1 MRFKS
6 IFYSTMLIPSTFLLA
21 SCNTKI
27 LEYFKHTKIMKK
39 LLDEHYVLVQL
50 DEEHKIIEII
60 WKKFAMSRQY
70 REAIETAYQAI
81 LEHNVVGWLSDLS
94 NASVVA
100 MEDQHWMKNVMIPK
114 GVAAGISKVAIV
126 EAKDI
131 FSQKFVRS
139 IEASMENF
147 ASAHFPT
154 IEDAREWLKKE
165 TVLN

>member
-1 MRFKS
+1 M
-6 IFYSTMLIPSTFLLA
+6 
-21 SCNTKI
+21 
-27 LEYFKHTKIMKK
+27 MKK

-50 DEEHKIIEII
+50 DEEHKIIEVI

-70 REAIETAYQAI
+70 RQTIELAYQAI
-81 LEHNVVGWLSDLS
+81 LEHDLVGWLSDMT

-126 EAKDI
+126 DSKDI

-139 IEASMENF
+139 IESNMGSF
-147 ASAHFPT
+147 ASEHFPT

>member
-1 MRFKS
+1 M
-6 IFYSTMLIPSTFLLA
+6 
-21 SCNTKI
+21 
-27 LEYFKHTKIMKK
+27 MKK
-39 LLDEHYVLVQL
+39 LFDEHYVLVQL
-50 DEEHKIIEII
+50 DEEHKIIEVI

-70 REAIETAYQAI
+70 RQTIELAYQAI
-81 LEHNVVGWLSDLS
+81 LEHDLVGWLSDMT

-114 GVAAGISKVAIV
+114 GIAAGISKVAIV
-126 EAKDI
+126 DSKDI

-139 IEASMENF
+139 IESNMGNF
-147 ASAHFPT
+147 SSEHFPT

>member
-1 MRFKS
+1 
-6 IFYSTMLIPSTFLLA
+6 
-21 SCNTKI
+21 
-27 LEYFKHTKIMKK
+27 MKK

-50 DEEHKIIEII
+50 DEEHKIIEVI

-70 REAIETAYQAI
+70 RQTIELAYQAI
-81 LEHNVVGWLSDLS
+81 LEHDLVGWLSDMT

-126 EAKDI
+126 DSKDI

-139 IEASMENF
+139 IESNMGSFSSE
-147 ASAHFPT
+147 HFPT

>member
-1 MRFKS
+1 
-6 IFYSTMLIPSTFLLA
+6 
-21 SCNTKI
+21 
-27 LEYFKHTKIMKK
+27 MKK

-50 DEEHKIIEII
+50 DEEHKIIEVI

-70 REAIETAYQAI
+70 RQTIELAYQAI
-81 LEHNVVGWLSDLS
+81 LEHDLVGWLSDMT

-126 EAKDI
+126 DSKGI

-139 IEASMENF
+139 IESNMGSFSSE
-147 ASAHFPT
+147 HFPT

>member
-1 MRFKS
+1 M
-6 IFYSTMLIPSTFLLA
+6 
-21 SCNTKI
+21 
-27 LEYFKHTKIMKK
+27 MKK
-39 LLDEHYVLVQL
+39 LFDEHYVLVQL
-50 DEEHKIIEII
+50 DEEHKIIEVI

-70 REAIETAYQAI
+70 RQTIEAAYQAI
-81 LEHNVVGWLSDLS
+81 LEHDLVGWLSDMT

-114 GVAAGISKVAIV
+114 GVAAGIRKVAIV
-126 EAKDI
+126 DSKDI

-139 IEASMENF
+139 IESNMGEF
-147 ASAHFPT
+147 SSEHFPT

>member
-1 MRFKS
+1 
-6 IFYSTMLIPSTFLLA
+6 
-21 SCNTKI
+21 
-27 LEYFKHTKIMKK
+27 MKK

-50 DEEHKIIEII
+50 DEEHKIIEVI

-70 REAIETAYQAI
+70 RQTIELAYQAI
-81 LEHNVVGWLSDLS
+81 LEHDLVGWLSDMT

-126 EAKDI
+126 DSKDI

-139 IEASMENF
+139 IESNMGSFSSE
-147 ASAHFPT
+147 HFPT
-154 IEDAREWLKKE
+154 IEDAREWLKKA